1 VRAPTAEYAEPQRR
15 SATMTP
21 GTPFALRLAAATGAL
36 ERGDHLTAARQLVEL
51 VDEAHAS
58 ADTLHGTVEL
68 RLLLARAYF
77 GSAQLGRAEAT
88 LRGVVAD
95 EPTDGYAHLMLGR
108 TLQRQGRHA
117 DARQHLTLAGLLG
130 DHARP
135 TAYGEPPGQA
145 AG

>member
-1 VRAPTAEYAEPQRR
+1 
-15 SATMTP
+15 MTTS
-21 GTPFALRLAAATGAL
+21 TPFALRLATATGAL
-36 ERGDHLTAARQLVEL
+36 DRGDHLTAARLLSEL

-58 ADTLHGTVEL
+58 QDTLHGTVEL

-108 TLQRQGRHA
+108 TLQRQGRHT
-117 DARQHLTLAGLLG
+117 DARRHLTLAGLLG

-135 TAYGEPPGQA
+135 TAYGEPQEQA